1 MRPLPTNRHKISLK
15 FLQRSK
21 YQNIFISS
29 SLVVITKSHIFYSW
43 SLLQCSSMDC
53 SSKKDL
59 THSGHWSSFRFGLWR
74 GWCWGIL
81 LIMENLSTFT
91 STIALHCIGLMQKF
105 DEVLIKEIVRFLKG
119 DPTFNFVSG
128 IDNTDLHMEVKK
140 NYPVLM
146 EN

>member
-1 MRPLPTNRHKISLK
+1 M
-15 FLQRSK
+15 
-21 YQNIFISS
+21 
-29 SLVVITKSHIFYSW
+29 
-43 SLLQCSSMDC
+43 
-53 SSKKDL
+53 
-59 THSGHWSSFRFGLWR
+59 HSGHWSSFRFGLWR